1 MLEAAI
7 PSGFGGLK
15 GADAHQISSLG
26 PLFHDEQAKKVKKV
40 TRIRADAVW

>member
-15 GADAHQISSLG
+15 GVDCSSDQLVG
-26 PLFHDEQAKKVKKV
+26 RLSTTGKKVKKV
-40 TRIRADAVW
+40 ARIRADAVW